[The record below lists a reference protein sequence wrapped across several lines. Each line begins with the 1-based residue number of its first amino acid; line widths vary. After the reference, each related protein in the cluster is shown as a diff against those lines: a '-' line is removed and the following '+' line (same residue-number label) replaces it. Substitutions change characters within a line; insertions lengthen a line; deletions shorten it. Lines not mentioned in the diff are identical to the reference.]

1 MKTRDTQGSFI
12 ILIWALIAKVEQL
25 TNVPGVSTY
34 PRAELVADLL
44 TAPPGLQKHAEAA
57 GRRSP
62 PQPKSFPLQRFP
74 PIHSLLCFLLFI
86 EAAGVTHAPAPK
98 RRANVPQMESAMAS
112 STIAKRPTN

>member
-44 TAPPGLQKHAEAA
+44 LRPLVCRSMQRQQAEEA
-57 GRRSP
+57 RLS
-62 PQPKSFPLQRFP
+62 QRVFRYSGSHP
-74 PIHSLLCFLLFI
+74 STPSC
-86 EAAGVTHAPAPK
+86 
-98 RRANVPQMESAMAS
+98 AS
-112 STIAKRPTN
+112 SSLSRLLG